1 MDWWIIW
8 LVIGIILIVAEMAT
22 LTFYL
27 LWLGIGSL
35 AASLAALIVPGHV
48 LIQILVGAWLLVSL
62 LFSPSPLHEN
72 SDILRGIKTLLKR

>member
-1 MDWWIIW
+1 MDWCIIW

-48 LIQILVGAWLLVSL
+48 LIQILVWGVVVGVLT
-62 LFSPSPLHEN
+62 FSPSPLHEN